1 MEEFQ
6 NNFFQTTFHHLQA
19 KNCYFRYRFHFEGKN
34 DGRFTA
40 IQCVKEDFFF
50 NSGFLLFIL
59 KSIYVS
65 CTVFGAQCYLGVAS
79 VHQEL
84 VVVTDRSKQEQTAIL
99 SGKNLRTRIN
109 SGHHGGMVQ
118 TLAVAMQPGVWVKYQ
133 KFRQK

>member
-6 NNFFQTTFHHLQA
+6 NEIFQTIRHHFQA
-19 KNCYFRYRFHFEGKN
+19 KNCYFRNRFHFECKN
-34 DGRFTA
+34 DGCFTA
-40 IQCVKEDFFF
+40 IQCVKEDIFL
-50 NSGFLLFIL
+50 NSGFLSFIL

-65 CTVFGAQCYLGVAS
+65 CTVFGAQCYFGVAS

-118 TLAVAMQPGVWVKYQ
+118 TLAVAMQPDVWAKQQ
-133 KFRQK
+133 KIRQK